1 MLQNTALTPEIEEW
15 RGIIRQHAIDCGL
28 DFFEVLYELLDY
40 DEMNMIAAYGGFPVR
55 YPHWRWGMQFEEL
68 QKQYSYGLAKIY
80 ELVINSDP
88 CYAYLMRCNPLVDQK
103 LVMAHVYGHSDFFK
117 NNSWFS
123 HTNRKMVDTI
133 SNHAVRIR
141 RHIDEHGQDAVEE
154 FIDVCLSLENLIDPH
169 LPYFSGQKA
178 SPEEDHGDT
187 RNGKPET
194 HFLTMPYLKEFVNSP
209 EVLAREREEI
219 LNRAEDTQKFPEH
232 EERDVLRFLLHHG
245 QLRRWQRDVLSIIRE
260 EAYYFIPQGMT
271 KIMNE
276 GWASF
281 WHSRMMTTKI
291 LDSSEVVDYAD
302 HHSGTLC
309 CSPGSVNPYKVGI
322 ELFRDIEQRWDSGRH
337 GKAWESCEDLHGKT
351 EWDSGKRRGMEKI
364 FEVRKSHNDITFID
378 EFLTEDFCDQHKL
391 FNYRYDRQMGQY
403 VLDGRDFA
411 TIKRTF
417 LDQLSNCGRPRIHVE
432 DGNYCNRGELLLQH
446 VWSGTPLKLDYARRT
461 LENLY
466 RVWGRPV
473 HIETQVDG
481 KTKILGYN
489 GSRHD
494 ERTNA

>member
-1 MLQNTALTPEIEEW
+1 
-15 RGIIRQHAIDCGL
+15 
-28 DFFEVLYELLDY
+28 
-40 DEMNMIAAYGGFPVR
+40 
-55 YPHWRWGMQFEEL
+55 
-68 QKQYSYGLAKIY
+68 
-80 ELVINSDP
+80 
-88 CYAYLMRCNPLVDQK
+88 
-103 LVMAHVYGHSDFFK
+103 
-117 NNSWFS
+117 
-123 HTNRKMVDTI
+123 
-133 SNHAVRIR
+133 
-141 RHIDEHGQDAVEE
+141 
-154 FIDVCLSLENLIDPH
+154 
-169 LPYFSGQKA
+169 
-178 SPEEDHGDT
+178 
-187 RNGKPET
+187 
-194 HFLTMPYLKEFVNSP
+194 
-209 EVLAREREEI
+209 
-219 LNRAEDTQKFPEH
+219 
-232 EERDVLRFLLHHG
+232 
-245 QLRRWQRDVLSIIRE
+245 
-260 EAYYFIPQGMT
+260 
-271 KIMNE
+271 MNE

-473 HIETQVDG
+473 HIETQIDG